1 MQEKAW
7 MIFFL
12 FKELLSFFKKFI
24 WGGVSFTN
32 RHLLIMD
39 GQDNNITLETIK

>member
-1 MQEKAW
+1 MQKKVW
-7 MIFFL
+7 MIFSL

-24 WGGVSFTN
+24 WGGISFTN

-39 GQDNNITLETIK
+39 GHNNNVTLETIK